1 MPTFIQTRFIDA
13 DAQLVAPTLRGDNA
27 MSGDDMQPAN
37 DAASIWREPETRR
50 WFGTAGILALGLIAG
65 GYLLGDGLLRAK
77 DAERAVTV
85 RGLAERDVTA
95 DLATWTISYSTTSTS
110 IAEAQAKVRADTAT
124 IVGFFKELGFPADTL
139 QPTGANVSSMTDQNG
154 ITSYTVRQRL
164 ALRTNDIAR
173 AQKAVARQFDLVG
186 RGVFLEEGSGM
197 AYTFTK
203 LNDIKPQMVAEA
215 TRDARAAAQQFAK
228 DSDSGVGKI
237 RDATQG
243 YFEVTSRDG
252 DSGGGW
258 GMADSPYKKV
268 RVVTTVSFSLD

>member
-1 MPTFIQTRFIDA
+1 MR
-13 DAQLVAPTLRGDNA
+13 
-27 MSGDDMQPAN
+27 DDDVQPAT
-37 DAASIWREPETRR
+37 AAEGVLKEPGNLR
-50 WFGTAGILALGLIAG
+50 WFGTAAILATGLIAG

-85 RGLAERDVTA
+85 RGLAERNVTA
-95 DLATWTISYSTTSTS
+95 DLATWTISYSATSTS
-110 IAEAQAKVRADTAT
+110 LAEAQGKVRADTQA
-124 IVGFFKELGFPADTL
+124 IEAFFKQLGFPADAL
-139 QPTGANVSSMTDQNG
+139 QPTGANVSSYTNEG
-154 ITSYTVRQRL
+154 VTTYTVRQRFS
-164 ALRTNDIAR
+164 LRTTDVAR

-203 LNDIKPQMVAEA
+203 LNDIKPEMVAEA
-215 TRDARAAAQQFAK
+215 TRDARAAAEQFAK
-228 DSDSGVGKI
+228 DSGSGVGKI

-243 YFEVTSRDG
+243 YFEIEARDG
-252 DSGGGW
+252 DAGGW

>member
-1 MPTFIQTRFIDA
+1 
-13 DAQLVAPTLRGDNA
+13 
-27 MSGDDMQPAN
+27 MSEDEVQPAN
-37 DAASIWREPETRR
+37 GESGLLTEPATLR
-50 WFGTAGILALGLIAG
+50 WFGTAGIVAAGLIAG

-85 RGLAERDVTA
+85 RGLAERNVTA
-95 DLATWTISYSTTSTS
+95 DLATWTISYSATSTS
-110 IAEAQAKVRADTAT
+110 LAEAQGKVRADTQAIET
-124 IVGFFKELGFPADTL
+124 FFKELGFPADAL
-139 QPTGANVSSMTDQNG
+139 QPTGANVSSY
-154 ITSYTVRQRL
+154 TSEGVTTYTVRQRL
-164 ALRTNDIAR
+164 SLRTTDVAR

-203 LNDIKPQMVAEA
+203 LNDIKPEMVAEA
-215 TRDARAAAQQFAK
+215 TRDARAAAEQFAK
-228 DSDSGVGKI
+228 DSHSGVGKI

-243 YFEVTSRDG
+243 YFEIEARDG
-252 DSGGGW
+252 DAGGW

>member
-1 MPTFIQTRFIDA
+1 M
-13 DAQLVAPTLRGDNA
+13 GDNA
-27 MSGDDMQPAN
+27 MSGDEMQPATAP
-37 DAASIWREPETRR
+37 DGALREPANLR
-50 WFGTAGILALGLIAG
+50 WFGTAAILAVGMIAG

-95 DLATWTISYSTTSTS
+95 DLATWTISYSASS
-110 IAEAQAKVRADTAT
+110 ASLAEAQDKVRRDTASIET
-124 IVGFFKELGFPADTL
+124 FFKELGFPADAL
-139 QPTGANVSSMTDQNG
+139 QPTGANVTSFTSDG
-154 ITSYTVRQRL
+154 ITTYTVRQRL
-164 ALRTNDIAR
+164 ALRTTDIAR
-173 AQKAVARQFDLVG
+173 AQRAVARQFDLVG

-203 LNDIKPQMVAEA
+203 LNDIKPAMVAAA
-215 TRDARAAAQQFAK
+215 TRDARAAAEQFAK

-243 YFEVTSRDG
+243 YFEIEARDG
-252 DSGGGW
+252 EAGGW

-268 RVVTTVSFSLD
+268 RVVTTVSFTLD

>member
-1 MPTFIQTRFIDA
+1 
-13 DAQLVAPTLRGDNA
+13 
-27 MSGDDMQPAN
+27 MSSEDVQPAN
-37 DAASIWREPETRR
+37 GLGGGWREPASLR
-50 WFGTAGILALGLIAG
+50 WFGAAAILAVGMIAG

-95 DLATWTISYSTTSTS
+95 DLATWTISYSASSTDL
-110 IAEAQAKVRADTAT
+110 AEAQSKVRRDTQGIEA
-124 IVGFFKELGFPADTL
+124 FFKELGFPADAL
-139 QPTGANVSSMTDQNG
+139 QPTGANVSSFTNDG
-154 ITSYTVRQRL
+154 LTTFTVRQRL
-164 ALRTNDIAR
+164 ALRTEDIAR

-203 LNDIKPQMVAEA
+203 LNDIKPDMVAEA
-215 TRDARAAAQQFAK
+215 TKDARASAQQFAE
-228 DSDSGVGKI
+228 DSGSGVGKI

-243 YFEVTSRDG
+243 YFTIEARDG
-252 DSGGGW
+252 EAGGW
-258 GMADSPYKKV
+258 GMSDSPYKKV

>member
-1 MPTFIQTRFIDA
+1 MAHSIQKRFIDA
-13 DAQLVAPTLRGDNA
+13 DAQLVAPTLVGEHA

-37 DAASIWREPETRR
+37 TAGGALGEPASLR
-50 WFGTAGILALGLIAG
+50 WFGTAAILSVGLIAG

-95 DLATWTISYSTTSTS
+95 DLATWTISYSASSTS
-110 IAEAQAKVRADTAT
+110 LAEAQDKVRRDTQGIEA
-124 IVGFFKELGFPADTL
+124 FFEELGFPADAL
-139 QPTGANVSSMTDQNG
+139 QPTGANV
-154 ITSYTVRQRL
+154 TSFTNEGLTTYTVRQRL
-164 ALRTNDIAR
+164 ALRTTDIKR

-203 LNDIKPQMVAEA
+203 LNDIKPEMVAAA

-228 DSDSGVGKI
+228 DSNSSVGKI

-243 YFEVTSRDG
+243 YFEIEARDG
-252 DSGGGW
+252 DAGGW
-258 GMADSPYKKV
+258 GSADSPYKKV
-268 RVVTTVSFSLD
+268 RVVTTVSFTLD

>member
-1 MPTFIQTRFIDA
+1 MT
-13 DAQLVAPTLRGDNA
+13 
-27 MSGDDMQPAN
+27 SDDMQPAN
-37 DAASIWREPETRR
+37 TTSGVWQEPASLR
-50 WFGTAGILALGLIAG
+50 WFGTAAILSVGMIAG
-65 GYLLGDGLLRAK
+65 GYLLGNGLLRAK

-95 DLATWTISYSTTSTS
+95 DLGTWTISYSTTSAN
-110 IAEAQAKVRADTAT
+110 IAEAQAKVRTDTAT
-124 IVGFFKELGFPADTL
+124 IEGFFKELGFPADAL

-154 ITSYTVRQRL
+154 VTSYTVRQRL
-164 ALRTNDIAR
+164 ALRTNDIVR
-173 AQKAVARQFDLVG
+173 AQKAVARQFDLVS

-203 LNDIKPQMVAEA
+203 LNDIKPDMVAEA
-215 TRDARAAAQQFAK
+215 TKDARASAQQFAK

-243 YFEVTSRDG
+243 YFEVTARDG

>member
-1 MPTFIQTRFIDA
+1 MA
-13 DAQLVAPTLRGDNA
+13 GHDAQTPKTESPALRDPSTVRWLG
-27 MSGDDMQPAN
+27 
-37 DAASIWREPETRR
+37 AA
-50 WFGTAGILALGLIAG
+50 AILATGMIVG

-95 DLATWTISYSTTSTS
+95 DLATWTISYSATSTDL
-110 IAEAQAKVRADTAT
+110 AEAQTKVRGDTVS
-124 IVGFFKELGFPADTL
+124 IERFFGELGFPADAL
-139 QPTGANVSSMTDQNG
+139 QPTGANVTSFTADG
-154 ITSYTVRQRL
+154 ITTYTVRQRL
-164 ALRTNDIAR
+164 ALRTTDIAR

-203 LNDIKPQMVAEA
+203 LNDIKPEMVAEA
-215 TRDARAAAQQFAK
+215 TRDARASAQQFAE

-243 YFEVTSRDG
+243 YFEIAARDG
-252 DSGGGW
+252 ETGGW

-268 RVVTTVSFSLD
+268 RVVTTVSFTLD

>member
-1 MPTFIQTRFIDA
+1 
-13 DAQLVAPTLRGDNA
+13 
-27 MSGDDMQPAN
+27 MSGDDVQPAN
-37 DAASIWREPETRR
+37 TTSSALTEPASLR
-50 WFGTAGILALGLIAG
+50 WFGTAGILAIGMIAG
-65 GYLLGDGLLRAK
+65 GYLLGNGLLRAK

-95 DLATWTISYSTTSTS
+95 DLATWTISYSTTATD
-110 IAEAQAKVRADTAT
+110 IGAAQAKVRADTAT
-124 IVGFFKELGFPADTL
+124 IEGFFKELGFPADAL
-139 QPTGANVSSMTDQNG
+139 QPTGANVSSMTDSNG
-154 ITSYTVRQRL
+154 VTSYTVRQRL

-203 LNDIKPQMVAEA
+203 LNDIKPAMVAEA
-215 TRDARAAAQQFAK
+215 TRDARAAAQQFAE
-228 DSDSGVGKI
+228 DSGSGVGKI

-243 YFEVTSRDG
+243 YFEVASRDG

-268 RVVTTVSFSLD
+268 RVVTTVSFTLD

>member
-1 MPTFIQTRFIDA
+1 M
-13 DAQLVAPTLRGDNA
+13 GDH
-27 MSGDDMQPAN
+27 DVQPAN
-37 DAASIWREPETRR
+37 AANGGWREPANLR
-50 WFGTAGILALGLIAG
+50 WFGSAAILAVGMIAG

-95 DLATWTISYSTTSTS
+95 DLATWTISYSAASTS
-110 IAEAQAKVRADTAT
+110 LTDAQAKVRGDTQSIET
-124 IVGFFKELGFPADTL
+124 FFKELGFPADAL
-139 QPTGANVSSMTDQNG
+139 QPTGANVTSFTNDG
-154 ITSYTVRQRL
+154 ITTYTVRQRL
-164 ALRTNDIAR
+164 ALRTTDIAR

-203 LNDIKPQMVAEA
+203 LNDIKPEMVAEA
-215 TRDARAAAQQFAK
+215 TKDARAAAQQFAQ

-237 RDATQG
+237 KDATQG
-243 YFEVTSRDG
+243 YFEIAARDG
-252 DSGGGW
+252 ETGGW

-268 RVVTTVSFSLD
+268 RVVTTVSFTLD